1 MDGAFSE
8 SLFQLAAKVVARAR
22 EFGCAVS
29 FAHAAYVL
37 LTLPPSQATASG
49 SASKATSACAAAPQ
63 ESIEASTCDV
73 PPFRFSLSS
82 PVPSQQEAE
91 TAVSDAVLTL
101 QQRTVDPAA
110 AALALQVTFE
120 AALLDSAADAAL
132 LQTRLTKKVEEAAAL
147 VVHADHSQLRRPKFV
162 CLLRER
168 LIAYCLA
175 ALPMVDSAADPEEA
189 AATAARS
196 APAESAA
203 SAAAVAA
210 AKATVIRDLF
220 EDAFDG
226 VLPITRIPC
235 LYSLTKIER
244 RKHLSELRCIVLASL
259 LLQQRRAAATRNT
272 ATEERFS
279 WLVPPMLLATSLAAE
294 QQELLLNQAVQ
305 GQDAL
310 QRIKHI
316 FSVDGELSRILA
328 GQSVFE
334 VQQIRFV
341 QALLVQQQQH
351 HAAAAAA
358 AEKCEEELA
367 GVERY
372 LQQHKGQA
380 HPDEVYGNLAA
391 AGEAY
396 LAVYKENQMLLHLA
410 QLRLLQLQHA
420 EALRLP
426 DTAQLSCAAL
436 RMRRRVEHEQQK
448 RLLLRP
454 ASSSSS
460 NDGDMR
466 SAIRGFRVLAA
477 GETNLQ
483 KPAELGGYCLQTLL
497 ENKALVQGDT
507 QAGGIE
513 VGEEIFLFSSRRC
526 LREFLQKQQLLQ
538 EQQPQLKPAALLQQ
552 QLSGAVRHTPA
563 LIFALGLEKRF
574 PELDLRAF
582 LVWAYHQELRQLQ
595 AQALQLQEAQGEQ
608 QADWDFRPELWVR
621 LSAGKSADAPTSTDD
636 LLQLTAEPFSSKC
649 CDEWELRRQAL
660 QQARLCDCECRSTQ
674 TLLSSFQRE
683 AETQATE
690 RRETATSTDVAAGTS
705 CPRSTLRLR
714 GLRGVDAQANNPLKT
729 LVFRLNF

>member
-147 VVHADHSQLRRPKFV
+147 
-162 CLLRER
+162 R

-316 FSVDGELSRILA
+316 FSITKEQRESI
-328 GQSVFE
+328 
-334 VQQIRFV
+334 
-341 QALLVQQQQH
+341 
-351 HAAAAAA
+351 
-358 AEKCEEELA
+358 

-526 LREFLQKQQLLQ
+526 LRE
-538 EQQPQLKPAALLQQ
+538 
-552 QLSGAVRHTPA
+552 
-563 LIFALGLEKRF
+563 
-574 PELDLRAF
+574 LDLRAF